1 VAKPA
6 EIADVYRPKLDYG
19 AVDFVVS
26 VTVRLRLTDDPRCF
40 QHPGCHSQPFQ
51 PMHGG
56 PSLSGSEEDRL
67 EVPTDCAMPGQ
78 ASRNR

>member
-1 VAKPA
+1 MAKPA
-6 EIADVYRPKLDYG
+6 EIADVYTPKLDYG

-40 QHPGCHSQPFQ
+40 QNSGCHSQPFQ
-51 PMHGG
+51 PKHGG
-56 PSLSGSEEDRL
+56 TSSSEEDRL